1 MKWNKAHA
9 LCLCHEWIRN
19 RINKK
24 FMMSNIALVVFIP
37 CCTRDLSILK
47 NLNHGWKVKN
57 LQLASLLRRALYP
70 QYEFYF
76 KQMARS
82 KIGQTNWNFDF
93 DFDSDGL
100 FGNADEPDPYCSVLK
115 KNGVIHL
122 LFCRVHRNCFELRT
136 CHTSKK
142 RCMNL
147 MWRNGILNC
156 SMHVNDHF
164 FPCNGPDFT

>member
-1 MKWNKAHA
+1 
-9 LCLCHEWIRN
+9 
-19 RINKK
+19 
-24 FMMSNIALVVFIP
+24 MSNIALVVFIP
-37 CCTRDLSILK
+37 CCTRDVSILK

-57 LQLASLLRRALYP
+57 LAGLTSLLASLLRWALYP

-115 KNGVIHL
+115 KIVWFI
-122 LFCRVHRNCFELRT
+122 CCFVESIAIA
-136 CHTSKK
+136 HMPHK
-142 RCMNL
+142 
-147 MWRNGILNC
+147 
-156 SMHVNDHF
+156 
-164 FPCNGPDFT
+164 